1 METLRALPVI
11 NSFLVS
17 GNAKKAI
24 SILRE
29 YVEVLA
35 PYITFDFPTPNL
47 LNPED
52 CLVLCKLFLLRKD
65 YPKAIAYGMKAKPLL
80 NTLDPF
86 YFDSLVFR
94 MMEELVLRANESDPY
109 TQEIREFI
117 IEYIRDDQTSDALLG
132 YLARIREFDT
142 LKSKLVELSEGDID
156 CSEIL
161 IILHEIAP
169 KEILE
174 ILVDCSIK
182 NPTFFQHVIDALV
195 TSKMDEKLKILIS
208 ELSWEKMYNACF
220 YLEDTHQYPLE
231 LENENANFILSG
243 QWKQEILSN
252 FLFKN
257 NKTNFKFLESMS
269 KARAPYIALV
279 NSFMNAGTTNDSL
292 YRNNKNLI
300 SGKDWNRFLE
310 LASLGMIH
318 QGNYD
323 PFEILKELLPSLE
336 SSSGEAGALMALG
349 IMNAGR
355 NDEEANEYYLNWLNS
370 NSEDIVFG
378 SCIGLGLNAMESG
391 NKQLFERLKSLF
403 SADNTITQESALYS
417 AGLIFAG
424 TEDKEVV
431 DFIRSIHDNTDFPR
445 VRRVA
450 GLAIALIFCFGDN
463 RTDLLNYLNSD
474 DASIRSMGLL
484 ALGSAYAATA
494 NLDIIGK
501 ILPFIDDRDDET
513 KRSAVIAISLI
524 GYGDHEIKNSCIIP
538 LAENHNT
545 FVRATA
551 ALCLGFFNSGL
562 CDIEVCC
569 ILEAMLYDTE
579 DLVKQNACIGAGFA
593 LMQGNPTL
601 IPNYKRTLDKMNM
614 IIASRT
620 ESQCCKI
627 GASIG
632 RAISEAS
639 GKSSIFSLKNFS
651 GQVLSSKVIGA
662 LMFLFSW
669 YWFPLIPCVA
679 LCLHPTPI
687 FFFDQN
693 LDETDDTFVN
703 SESNY
708 DYLVRLP
715 ELKKSRK
722 FKQSKTPDQ
731 TKDIL
736 EPAKMNLK
744 SGDKLNYKERLIR
757 DAGTGIIFK
766 DKK

>member
-11 NSFLVS
+11 NNFLEQ
-17 GNAKKAI
+17 GNINKAI
-24 SILRE
+24 SILKE
-29 YVEVLA
+29 YIEILA
-35 PYITFDFPTPNL
+35 PYIHFDFPGPSQL
-47 LNPED
+47 DPD
-52 CLVLCKLFLLRKD
+52 ASLVLCKLFLLRKD
-65 YPKAIAYGMKAKPLL
+65 YSKAISYGMKAKAIL

-86 YFDSLVFR
+86 YFESFIFR
-94 MMEELVLRANESDPY
+94 TMDELVQRSSESDVY
-109 TQEIREFI
+109 TKEIREFI
-117 IEYIRDDQTSDALLG
+117 LEYIKEDASTDSLLG
-132 YLARIREFDT
+132 YLARIKEFGI
-142 LKSKLVELSEGDID
+142 LRSKIIELSETDVECRD
-156 CSEIL
+156 IL
-161 IILHEIAP
+161 IILQEIAP
-169 KEILE
+169 KEVTE
-174 ILVDCSIK
+174 ILADCSIN
-182 NPTFFQHVIDALV
+182 NPGFFEQVIDALV
-195 TSKMDEKLKILIS
+195 NLKMDEKLKTLVS
-208 ELSWEKMYNACF
+208 SLPWNRMYAACF

-269 KARAPYIALV
+269 KARVPYIALV

-349 IMNAGR
+349 VMNAGR
-355 NDEEANEYYLNWLNS
+355 NDEEANEYYLNWLTS
-370 NSEDIVFG
+370 NSEEIVFG

-391 NKQLFERLKSLF
+391 NKQLLERLKSLF
-403 SADNTITQESALYS
+403 ATDNTITQESSLY
-417 AGLIFAG
+417 AIGLIFAG
-424 TEDKEVV
+424 TEDREVANFV
-431 DFIRSIHDNTDFPR
+431 RSIHDNTDFPR
-445 VRRVA
+445 VKRVA
-450 GLAIALIFCFGDN
+450 GLAMALINCLGEN
-463 RTDLLNYLNSD
+463 RIDLLEYLNSD
-474 DASIRSMGLL
+474 SASIRSMGLL
-484 ALGSAYAATA
+484 SLGSAFAATS

-524 GYGDHEIKNSCIIP
+524 GYGDPEVKSACIVP
-538 LAENHNT
+538 LAENHNP

-551 ALCLGFFNSGL
+551 AICLGFFNSGI
-562 CDIEVCC
+562 CDIEVCS
-569 ILEAMLYDTE
+569 ILEAMLYDNE

-593 LMQGNPTL
+593 FMQGNPTL
-601 IPNYKRTLDKMNM
+601 IPNYKRALDKMNL

-639 GKSSIFSLKNFS
+639 GKSSVFSLKNFS
-651 GQVLSSKVIGA
+651 GQVLSSKVNGA

-687 FFFDQN
+687 FFFDKN
-693 LDETDDTFVN
+693 LDETDDVFTN
-703 SESNY
+703 SEACY

-715 ELKKSRK
+715 EMKKSRK
-722 FKQSKTPDQ
+722 FKQSKMADQ

-736 EPAKMNLK
+736 EPAKINLK
-744 SGDKLNYKERLIR
+744 SGDKLNYKERLSR
-757 DAGTGIIFK
+757 DAGSGIIFK